1 MNFIRECHSAQQIGR
16 KTASHGPSSSAAL
29 ILRGS
34 RACSS
39 KTSVPGL
46 TQVQEAIGAANTHIQ
61 KAKDEAPQAGRI
73 GKLADNGNFLRTGDD
88 YLLERHIR
96 TNFAQ
101 QLVTEIVSIRNG
113 LNKLVPPLLRDS
125 ARAIAAAETLR
136 TRVFDKL
143 SCMSRAS
150 LAGVTGAGF
159 AALKANYAT
168 MLAHLSAIELTA
180 YAQRCIDDGGAD
192 ALPLLDSIR
201 LENFRRPKNDR
212 GFLNNALIQLAQV
225 PEYDTASELLD
236 EVVQIDKTANLIWAD
251 FLGQTDRSNM
261 IKMANALANKP
272 SLDALIDGND
282 EDE

>member
-1 MNFIRECHSAQQIGR
+1 VFVQDQRTR
-16 KTASHGPSSSAAL
+16 
-29 ILRGS
+29 
-34 RACSS
+34 
-39 KTSVPGL
+39 L
-46 TQVQEAIGAANTHIQ
+46 TQVQEAIAAANTHIE
-61 KAKDEAPQAGRI
+61 KAKAQAPQAGRV

-113 LNKLVPPLLRDS
+113 LSKLVPPLSRDS
-125 ARAIAAAETLR
+125 ARAVATATTLR
-136 TRVFDKL
+136 ERVFDKL

-180 YAQRCIDDGGAD
+180 CAQRAIDSGSAD
-192 ALPLLDSIR
+192 DICLLDSIR
-201 LENFRRPKNDR
+201 VENFRRPKEDR
-212 GFLNNALIQLAQV
+212 GFLNASIIQLTQV
-225 PEYDTASELLD
+225 PEFDQASALLD
-236 EVVQIDKTANLIWAD
+236 EIVQIDKTANLIWAD
-251 FLGQTDRSNM
+251 FLGRTDRTNM
-261 IKMANALANKP
+261 IKMANALAQKP
-272 SLDALIDGND
+272 SLEALIDGND